1 MTMQVKTETG
11 QIKDV
16 GILEVTPENF
26 ICPSNER
33 NMYHCR
39 IEIKKFNP
47 ETGERLSKPRIQVF
61 GKKFFETFGLHN
73 LRKQGYTVDIL
84 HDPNQFV
91 KANRERIA
99 AEERAKAEAEKEAE
113 RQAIRAQILEELKGE
128 RQAIRAQIL
137 EELKAEGKLK
147 EPEGEEIDN
156 NAAKTETA
164 RRVGRPKNSEK
175 TEV

>member
-11 QIKDV
+11 RIKDV

-113 RQAIRAQILEELKGE
+113 KEAE

-147 EPEGEEIDN
+147 EPEEEEKDN
-156 NAAKTETA
+156 NAAKTEPA

>member
-1 MTMQVKTETG
+1 MQVKTETG
-11 QIKDV
+11 RIKDV

-113 RQAIRAQILEELKGE
+113 KEAE

-147 EPEGEEIDN
+147 EPEKVLTEEEKDN

>member
-11 QIKDV
+11 RIKDV

-26 ICPSNER
+26 ICPASER

-113 RQAIRAQILEELKGE
+113 
-128 RQAIRAQIL
+128 
-137 EELKAEGKLK
+137 GKLK
-147 EPEGEEIDN
+147 EPEEEEKDN

>member
-1 MTMQVKTETG
+1 MQVKTETG
-11 QIKDV
+11 RIKDV

-73 LRKQGYTVDIL
+73 LRKHIL

-113 RQAIRAQILEELKGE
+113 RQAIRAQILEELK
-128 RQAIRAQIL
+128 
-137 EELKAEGKLK
+137 AEGKLK
-147 EPEGEEIDN
+147 EPEEEEKDN

>member
-1 MTMQVKTETG
+1 MQVKTETG
-11 QIKDV
+11 RIKDV

-26 ICPSNER
+26 ICPANER

-113 RQAIRAQILEELKGE
+113 KEAE

-147 EPEGEEIDN
+147 EPEKEPEKVLTEEEKDN
-156 NAAKTETA
+156 NETKTETA

>member
-1 MTMQVKTETG
+1 
-11 QIKDV
+11 
-16 GILEVTPENF
+16 
-26 ICPSNER
+26 
-33 NMYHCR
+33 MYHCR

-113 RQAIRAQILEELKGE
+113 RQAIRAQILEELK
-128 RQAIRAQIL
+128 
-137 EELKAEGKLK
+137 AEGKLK
-147 EPEGEEIDN
+147 EPEEEPEKVLTEEEKDN

>member
-1 MTMQVKTETG
+1 MQVKTETG
-11 QIKDV
+11 RIKDV

-91 KANRERIA
+91 KANSERIA

-113 RQAIRAQILEELKGE
+113 RQAIRAQILEELK
-128 RQAIRAQIL
+128 
-137 EELKAEGKLK
+137 AEGKLK
-147 EPEGEEIDN
+147 EPGKVLTEEEKDN
-156 NAAKTETA
+156 NAARTETA

>member
-11 QIKDV
+11 RIKDV

-113 RQAIRAQILEELKGE
+113 KEAE

-147 EPEGEEIDN
+147 EPEKVLTEEEKDN

>member
-1 MTMQVKTETG
+1 MQVKTETG
-11 QIKDV
+11 RIKDV

-84 HDPNQFV
+84 HAPNQFV
-91 KANRERIA
+91 KANMERIA
-99 AEERAKAEAEKEAE
+99 AEERAKAEAE
-113 RQAIRAQILEELKGE
+113 RQAIRAK
-128 RQAIRAQIL
+128 IL

-147 EPEGEEIDN
+147 EPEEEEKDN

>member
-1 MTMQVKTETG
+1 MQVKTEAG
-11 QIKDV
+11 RIKDV

-26 ICPSNER
+26 ICPENER

-39 IEIKKFNP
+39 IEIKKFNS

-91 KANRERIA
+91 KANMERIA
-99 AEERAKAEAEKEAE
+99 AEERAKVEAEKEA
-113 RQAIRAQILEELKGE
+113 E

-147 EPEGEEIDN
+147 EPEKEPEKVLTEEEKDN
-156 NAAKTETA
+156 NETKTETA

>member
-1 MTMQVKTETG
+1 MQVKTETG
-11 QIKDV
+11 RINDV

-91 KANRERIA
+91 KANMERIA
-99 AEERAKAEAEKEAE
+99 AKEA
-113 RQAIRAQILEELKGE
+113 E

-147 EPEGEEIDN
+147 EPEEEEKDN

>member
-11 QIKDV
+11 RIKDV

-91 KANRERIA
+91 KADRERIA

-113 RQAIRAQILEELKGE
+113 RQAIRAQILEELK
-128 RQAIRAQIL
+128 
-137 EELKAEGKLK
+137 AEGKLK
-147 EPEGEEIDN
+147 EPEEEEKDN
-156 NAAKTETA
+156 NAEKTETA

>member
-11 QIKDV
+11 RIKDV

-91 KANRERIA
+91 KANMERIA

-113 RQAIRAQILEELKGE
+113 RQAIRAQILEELKAE

-147 EPEGEEIDN
+147 EPGKVLTEEEKDN

-164 RRVGRPKNSEK
+164 RSVGRPKK
-175 TEV
+175 Q

>member
-11 QIKDV
+11 RIKDV

-113 RQAIRAQILEELKGE
+113 RQAIRAQILEELKAE

-147 EPEGEEIDN
+147 EPEEEEKDN

>member
-1 MTMQVKTETG
+1 MQVKTETG
-11 QIKDV
+11 RIKDV

-26 ICPSNER
+26 ICPASER

-39 IEIKKFNP
+39 IEIKKFNQ

-113 RQAIRAQILEELKGE
+113 RQAIRAQILEELKT
-128 RQAIRAQIL
+128 
-137 EELKAEGKLK
+137 EGKLK
-147 EPEGEEIDN
+147 EPEEEPEKVLTEEKKDN
-156 NAAKTETA
+156 NAAKTEAA

-175 TEV
+175 TCLLYTSDAADE

>member
-11 QIKDV
+11 RIKDV

-113 RQAIRAQILEELKGE
+113 KEAE

-147 EPEGEEIDN
+147 EPEEEEKDN

>member
-11 QIKDV
+11 RIKDV

-113 RQAIRAQILEELKGE
+113 KEAE

-147 EPEGEEIDN
+147 EPGKVLTEEEKDN

>member
-1 MTMQVKTETG
+1 MQVKTETG
-11 QIKDV
+11 RIKDV

-73 LRKQGYTVDIL
+73 LRKQGL
-84 HDPNQFV
+84 PPKN
-91 KANRERIA
+91 
-99 AEERAKAEAEKEAE
+99 
-113 RQAIRAQILEELKGE
+113 
-128 RQAIRAQIL
+128 
-137 EELKAEGKLK
+137 
-147 EPEGEEIDN
+147 EP
-156 NAAKTETA
+156 KQKPKK
-164 RRVGRPKNSEK
+164 RPKGKRLERKYWKN
-175 TEV
+175 